1 MIRKALLGAAT
12 FLLISVVASGQ
23 IASDKAALPPAK
35 IADPLPFK
43 VGETL
48 VYDIKFSRLVLNGVI
63 GELKLTV
70 AKPLDPPMPEMIE
83 LRAEAFSKGF
93 FPALFGIKVKDRFTS
108 LINQSDLAMHTSTK
122 VLEEGKTRREQK
134 SVINRETGLVT
145 YTDRDLVNTKSA
157 PKIKEKASPTWTQD
171 ILSIIYFVRSQPLKE
186 GDVIS
191 VPVSDSGEVYNIN
204 VVAGSRQEIK
214 AGVGKIK
221 TIQLDA
227 KVFDGRYLKRSGEM
241 LVWVTDDPARIP
253 IRARI
258 KTSGST
264 ITVDLKRM
272 P

>member
-1 MIRKALLGAAT
+1 MIRKALVGAVT
-12 FLLISVVASGQ
+12 FLLIVAVASGQ
-23 IASDKAALPPAK
+23 IASDKVAVTPAK
-35 IADPLPFK
+35 ISDPLPFK

-48 VYDIKFSRLVLNGVI
+48 VYDIKFSRLVFSGII

-70 AKPLDPPMPEMIE
+70 AEPVDPPSSEMIE
-83 LRAEAFSKGF
+83 LRAEAISKGF
-93 FPALFGIKVKDRFTS
+93 FPALFGVKVKDRFTS
-108 LINQSDLAMHTSTK
+108 LVNQTDLAMHTSIK
-122 VLEEGKTRREQK
+122 ILEEGKTRREQK

-157 PKIKEKASPTWTQD
+157 PKRKEKSSPTWTQD

-191 VPVSDSGEVYNIN
+191 VPVCDGGEIYNID
-204 VVAGSRQEIK
+204 VVSGTRQEIK
-214 AGVGKIK
+214 TAVGKFK
-221 TIQLDA
+221 AIQLNA

-241 LVWVTDDPARIP
+241 LVWVTDDTSRVP

-264 ITVDLKRM
+264 ITVDLKRL